1 MVNGGHPLAESI
13 RSGSDLSGLFNL
25 SIRDADQDGW
35 LGAGQLFQDNDQRLG
50 DLVMAPGLARWR
62 TENLHVAGSAF
73 IIAYLTRVIYPV
85 IGQYVLHRRVPRAT
99 LENLAFHRQGE
110 SIDATGLRQPQFAAL
125 PDDPAASHPD
135 SEVLKNEQ
143 HLYQKLK
150 EWIFTANLDI
160 VVKTL
165 VRSASASPKV
175 SQNAVAAACSQ
186 AFHRL
191 FYLLEDKDLVIR
203 DADTFFQD
211 SSSPIHRQISMEII
225 EHQGKAGLFGRRAG
239 CCLIWRTGAGD
250 GYCAN
255 CILQPKEEQTQP
267 AAHVESSAHA
277 GSPLTESL

>member
-1 MVNGGHPLAESI
+1 MDLIQHPLTQSLIEA
-13 RSGSDLSGLFNL
+13 GSLDPYLNLPVCDPNQAGWCAATDLLTGDYARLKELVTSYGYA
-25 SIRDADQDGW
+25 SWGT
-35 LGAGQLFQDNDQRLG
+35 DN
-50 DLVMAPGLARWR
+50 
-62 TENLHVAGSAF
+62 NHVAGSAF

-110 SIDATGLRQPQFAAL
+110 SIDATGLRQPQFATL

-150 EWIFTANLDI
+150 EWVFTANLDI

-175 SQNAVAAACSQ
+175 SQNAVAAACAQ

-191 FYLLEDKDLVIR
+191 FYLLEDKDSVIR

-211 SSSPIHRQISMEII
+211 SSSPIYGHISMEII
-225 EHQGKAGLFGRRAG
+225 EHQGKAGFFGRRAG
-239 CCLIWRTGAGD
+239 CCLIWRTSAGD

-255 CILQPKEEQTQP
+255 CILQPKEEQSQRFREMI
-267 AAHVESSAHA
+267 AA
-277 GSPLTESL
+277 GR

>member
-1 MVNGGHPLAESI
+1 MDLLQHPLTQSLIEA
-13 RSGSDLSGLFNL
+13 GSLDPYLNLPFCDPDQAGWCAATDLLIND
-25 SIRDADQDGW
+25 DARLKELVTSYGYASW
-35 LGAGQLFQDNDQRLG
+35 GTDNY
-50 DLVMAPGLARWR
+50 
-62 TENLHVAGSAF
+62 HVAGSAF

-135 SEVLKNEQ
+135 AEVLKNERD
-143 HLYQKLK
+143 LYQKLK
-150 EWIFTANLDI
+150 EWVFTANLDI
-160 VVKTL
+160 IIKTL

-175 SQNAVAAACSQ
+175 SQNAVAAACAQ

-191 FYLLEDKDLVIR
+191 FYLLEDKDSVIR
-203 DADTFFQD
+203 DADTFFKD
-211 SSSPIHRQISMEII
+211 SSSPIYGQISMEII

-239 CCLIWRTGAGD
+239 CCLIWRTKAGD

-255 CILQPKEEQTQP
+255 CILQPKEEQTQRFKEMI
-267 AAHVESSAHA
+267 AT
-277 GSPLTESL
+277 GR

>member
-1 MVNGGHPLAESI
+1 MNLLQHPLTQSLIEA
-13 RSGSDLSGLFNL
+13 GSLDPYLNLPICDPHQAGWSAATDLLIGD
-25 SIRDADQDGW
+25 DARLKEMVANYGYASW
-35 LGAGQLFQDNDQRLG
+35 GTDNY
-50 DLVMAPGLARWR
+50 
-62 TENLHVAGSAF
+62 HVAGSAF

-175 SQNAVAAACSQ
+175 SLNAVAAACSQ

-191 FYLLEDKDLVIR
+191 FYLLEDKDSVIR

-255 CILQPKEEQTQP
+255 CILQPKEEQTQRFREMI
-267 AAHVESSAHA
+267 AA
-277 GSPLTESL
+277 GK

>member
-1 MVNGGHPLAESI
+1 MDLLQHPLTQSLIEA
-13 RSGSDLSGLFNL
+13 GSLDPYLNLPFCDPDQAGWCAATDLLIND
-25 SIRDADQDGW
+25 DARLKELVTSYGYASW
-35 LGAGQLFQDNDQRLG
+35 GTDNY
-50 DLVMAPGLARWR
+50 
-62 TENLHVAGSAF
+62 HVAGSAF

-135 SEVLKNEQ
+135 AEVLKNERD
-143 HLYQKLK
+143 LYQKLK
-150 EWIFTANLDI
+150 KWVFTANLDI
-160 VVKTL
+160 IIKTL

-175 SQNAVAAACSQ
+175 SQNAVAAACAQ

-191 FYLLEDKDLVIR
+191 FYLLEDKDSVIR
-203 DADTFFQD
+203 DADTFFKD
-211 SSSPIHRQISMEII
+211 SSSPIYGQISMEII

-239 CCLIWRTGAGD
+239 CCLIWRTKAGD

-255 CILQPKEEQTQP
+255 CILQPKEEQTQRFKEMI
-267 AAHVESSAHA
+267 AT
-277 GSPLTESL
+277 GR

>member
-1 MVNGGHPLAESI
+1 MDLLQHPLTQSLIEA
-13 RSGSDLSGLFNL
+13 GSLDPYLNLPFCDPDQAGWCAATDLLIND
-25 SIRDADQDGW
+25 DARLKELVTSYGYASW
-35 LGAGQLFQDNDQRLG
+35 GTDNY
-50 DLVMAPGLARWR
+50 
-62 TENLHVAGSAF
+62 HVAGSAF

-135 SEVLKNEQ
+135 AEVLKNER

-150 EWIFTANLDI
+150 EWVFTANLDI
-160 VVKTL
+160 IIKTL

-175 SQNAVAAACSQ
+175 SQNAVAAACAQ

-191 FYLLEDKDLVIR
+191 FYLLEDKDSVIR
-203 DADTFFQD
+203 DADTFFKD
-211 SSSPIHRQISMEII
+211 SSSPIYGQISMEII

-239 CCLIWRTGAGD
+239 CCLIWRTKAGD

-255 CILQPKEEQTQP
+255 CILQPKEEQTQRFKEMI
-267 AAHVESSAHA
+267 AT
-277 GSPLTESL
+277 GR